1 MEGVSAAMAVR
12 LRLSDREL
20 VEDLLDFLDRRECAG
35 ERVVGTEDEIDVSL
49 PHTLHARQAEME
61 LDLLVGVWEALHPG
75 TSVDRVARP
84 AGV

>member
-1 MEGVSAAMAVR
+1 MEGSTAAMAVR

-20 VEDLLDFLDRRECAG
+20 VDDLLDFLNRRECAG
-35 ERVVGTEDEIDVSL
+35 ERVQGTIDEIEVAP

-75 TSVDRVARP
+75 TSVDRVA
-84 AGV
+84 